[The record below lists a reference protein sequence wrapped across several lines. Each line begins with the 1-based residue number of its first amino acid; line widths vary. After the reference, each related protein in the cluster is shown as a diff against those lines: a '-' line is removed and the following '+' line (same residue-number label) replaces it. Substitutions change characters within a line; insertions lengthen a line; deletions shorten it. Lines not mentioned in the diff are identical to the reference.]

1 MACKDCIHYVTC
13 VFVEGKD
20 TDYLTENGCDNFLSK
35 NECAKT
41 NELKKL
47 EIEVDRREKLLDE
60 WLNRSIAKEKAAA
73 ITEFAHKIKSKARI
87 YYIDFD
93 DIKRYRQ
100 VISCEDIDEIMNQM
114 INAQEQNN
122 D

>member
-1 MACKDCIHYVTC
+1 MTCKDCIHYVTC
-13 VFVEGKD
+13 VFKKGTG
-20 TDYLTENGCDNFLSK
+20 TDYLTEHGCDEFLTK
-35 NECAKT
+35 KECAKT

-47 EIEVDRREKLLDE
+47 QIEADKWKTFLGE
-60 WLNRSIAKEKAAA
+60 WLDRNAAKEKAAA

-93 DIKRYRQ
+93 DIKRYMQ
-100 VISCEDIDEIMNQM
+100 VVSCKDIDEIMNQM
-114 INAQEQNN
+114 IDAQEKNH